1 MVAQFLQH
9 LISIDLSHTLTE
21 SKAYNLIL
29 SHAGS
34 KMKHDILI
42 KNICD
47 ITLENPL
54 IVKAQDNCKCAF
66 L

>member
-9 LISIDLSHTLTE
+9 LILIDLSHT
-21 SKAYNLIL
+21 LIL

-34 KMKHDILI
+34 KIKHAILI
-42 KNICD
+42 KDISD

-54 IVKAQDNCKCAF
+54 IVEAQDNCKCAF